1 MEDFIVTYNESND
14 REIQYLFTSKNTN
27 LKKGYT
33 HVDSKISKF
42 DTISQVKKKIC
53 VYVCQFDLKLSIN
66 INQLYLWINTT
77 DSPFIKNGKK
87 SELSDN
93 KYENNLIY
101 NYLNKSNEIHFT
113 IRSQLKKK
121 VDQGKDTAKWVESW
135 INANSSNDK
144 MEKSQIDNIIEHTN
158 FIKDVENTKL
168 PKKTLPIKRFRHT
181 MIFVDLV
188 LSKENKGIG
197 LDINKIF
204 KHFPLN
210 NNVPLIKLGTKSNSK
225 TKVYKP
231 AIKNELDTKFWKKWQ
246 KEDDKEKNLQI
257 KFMYEFS
264 TVQLTI
270 YNNSSIS
277 LRCSGDITT
286 DNWKKIYEKVLEWII
301 VPINRLIDNNIT
313 PLKYENLKYRLINS
327 KTLIKKNVNLKPS
340 LIQEFGRYVPY
351 FSISLEGKLRFIK
364 VTDYLTN
371 KVNIV
376 DELYNL
382 YNRDEKKTAKRVG
395 ILFMISDDEADEELN
410 IFVNDKLIRNSN
422 NDTKV
427 IDESAL
433 GDSIK
438 ITYDSEYIKIIH
450 TGKNPEEIDYA
461 VNILR
466 KMFYIHR
473 IGDSVSKKSIDDDS
487 DSDSDSD
494 EDIDALIANVNDSD
508 SDSDSDSDEDDNLDN
523 NVIDESSSESESED
537 DTENEAKEDNSW
549 YKLSSTKRPKE
560 PQKDFKRIRFGLPPA
575 GWNPKKTK
583 AGNIRTYRSERL
595 KFYDPELFNMK
606 FSETGKKVNRKDGKV
621 EYSTSCA
628 PTQSHPIAFNH
639 AEHDKLL
646 EILKNYV
653 DDGHPEIKD
662 RPRILDWLEHRNVWY
677 LSCECICVGCML
689 PIRID
694 ELGKNE
700 ECPKCKSNN
709 YTIRNDS
716 KFTGNKIK
724 LGPAK
729 YNLSVWPCRRIR
741 DQLTNPKKAPDMSSY
756 ILSKDRFNIELGRL
770 GDLPDLMHK
779 MFGNRSDISK
789 GPLPK
794 SGEPFILRYGIYEKS
809 FDDSF
814 IKAISILYGK
824 NEQIIIDTMIQNLR
838 DVKQFVRTCEG
849 SLIQLFSAK
858 RDNDVDESKYK
869 VWFRDQTIKGSFSD
883 KHMRNIFNSYSNFCD
898 FMNDKTIDHD
908 HNIMWPIMCYP
919 GVLWEYGLNLYLFKT
934 DKKTG
939 NTAEYI
945 CPPNGNPFYYH
956 YTEEFVT
963 NKTAFFV
970 FSTMFDG
977 RYFYEPCAKIK
988 PSDKKLKSPQM
999 LFDSFPTTS
1008 NTDSAWNSIAP
1019 LRQHCGTTLQ
1029 DKYVSYLR
1037 KNRYKLYPL
1046 PYTSNLPYL
1055 SQSQKELSAKN
1066 ILELLKLKPKAQ
1078 VINSKYQSTGLI
1090 VEYEQKKFYIP
1101 IQSRSIILHL
1111 DILERI
1117 PCSNIGDFTLSCR
1130 FYEWLSNN
1138 KMRTKPLEYIVDL
1151 KTNKINGIVLE
1162 TNNIVP
1168 VKPSPISGN
1177 TRDLKRS
1184 TRPTYECDKDEHIL
1198 DERANYINDF
1208 NNFWE
1213 GYNQFCMNIAINIKN
1228 SKTKIDDKNV
1238 EISKDIIKKH
1248 SKSLVND
1255 EISNHYLTILLK
1267 EYDYNYVRRNDIKTG
1282 RKPQFLL
1289 DLEDTK
1295 TTSDT
1300 KTFTDNESK
1309 DYYIKNQKRQ
1319 STYAKYIPYYNPDNL
1334 DILTDSKLY
1343 SISNIGLKLSKTWQ
1357 KILHKDFRYADYDNY
1372 AWIDKV
1378 VHISMSDILIELQN
1392 KGDWAEISN
1401 KIESCVA
1408 ILDNQGKV
1416 TIWSESKTPKFYL
1429 LFYVIDRQ
1437 IYPIFLMK
1445 NGIQQFGISSED
1457 ISTEFLEKIGGN
1469 CVGEYQTKQSSSLHI
1484 SEEKKTEE
1492 KKTEK
1497 KETEEKKTEKKETEE
1512 KKTEKKETEENNV
1525 KPYCKLLDKKVYKM
1539 KRCVRTKLKSEDSDQ
1554 CVYNDKTRHC
1564 RIKK

>member
-1 MEDFIVTYNESND
+1 MEDFIVTYNESNA
-14 REIQYLFTSKNTN
+14 RKIQYLFASKNTIS
-27 LKKGYT
+27 KKEYT
-33 HVDSKISKF
+33 PIDSKISKF

-53 VYVCQFDLKLSIN
+53 VYVCESDLKLSIN
-66 INQLYLWINTT
+66 INQLYLWVNTNE
-77 DSPFIKNGKK
+77 SPFIRNGKK

-93 KYENNLIY
+93 KYENDFINK
-101 NYLNKSNEIHFT
+101 YLNKSNEIHFT
-113 IRSQLKKK
+113 IRPQLKKNLDK
-121 VDQGKDTAKWVESW
+121 GKDTAKWVKSW

-144 MEKSQIDNIIEHTN
+144 MDKSQIDNIIQHAN

-168 PKKTLPIKRFRHT
+168 PRKTLPIKRTRHT

-188 LSKENKGIG
+188 ISKENRGGG

-231 AIKNELDTKFWKKWQ
+231 AIQNELDTKFWKKWQ
-246 KEDDKEKNLQI
+246 KEDDKEQNLQL
-257 KFMYEFS
+257 KFMYEYS

-277 LRCSGDITT
+277 LRCSGEITT
-286 DNWKKIYEKVLEWII
+286 DNWKKIYQKVLEWII
-301 VPINRLIDNNIT
+301 VPINRIIDNNIT
-313 PLKYENLKYRLINS
+313 PLKYENLRYRLINS

-340 LIQEFGRYVPY
+340 LIKEFSKYVPY
-351 FSISLEGKLRFIK
+351 CSISVEGKLRFIK

-371 KVNIV
+371 RVNIV
-376 DELYNL
+376 DEIYNL
-382 YNRDEKKTAKRVG
+382 YNRDKKKTAKRIG
-395 ILFMISDDEADEELN
+395 ILFMISDDEAEEELN
-410 IFVNDKLIRNSN
+410 VFMNDKLIRNSN
-422 NDTKV
+422 NDNKI

-433 GDSIK
+433 GYSIK

-466 KMFYIHR
+466 KMFYINR
-473 IGDSVSKKSIDDDS
+473 IGDYVSKQSTTDN
-487 DSDSDSD
+487 SDSDSD

-508 SDSDSDSDEDDNLDN
+508 SDSDSDSDED
-523 NVIDESSSESESED
+523 IDDDFDVVDSFGSSSSESED
-537 DTENEAKEDNSW
+537 DIEPETKEDNSW
-549 YKLSSTKRPKE
+549 HPLSSTKRPKE
-560 PQKDFKRIRFGLPPA
+560 PQKDTKRIRFGLPPA
-575 GWNPKKTK
+575 GWNSKKNK

-621 EYSTSCA
+621 EFSTSCS

-646 EILKNYV
+646 EILKDYV

-662 RPRILDWLEHRNVWY
+662 RPRILDWFEYRNVWY

-689 PIRID
+689 TIRND

-716 KFTGNKIK
+716 NFTGNKIK

-741 DQLTNPKKAPDMSSY
+741 DKPTHPKKIPDMSSY
-756 ILSKDRFNIELGRL
+756 ILSKDRFNIEIGRL

-779 MFGNRSDISK
+779 MFANRSDISK
-789 GPLPK
+789 GSLPK
-794 SGEPFILRYGIYEKS
+794 SGDSFILRYGIYEKS

-824 NEQIIIDTMIQNLR
+824 NEQIIIETMIQNLR

-858 RDNDVDESKYK
+858 RENDIDESKYK
-869 VWFRDQTIKGSFSD
+869 NWFRDQTIRGSFSE

-898 FMNDKTIDHD
+898 FMNDKMIDHD

-963 NKTAFFV
+963 NKTAFLV

-977 RYFYEPCAKIK
+977 RYYYEPCAKIK

-999 LFDSFPTTS
+999 LFDSFPTNS

-1019 LRQHCGTTLQ
+1019 LRQHCGTSLQ
-1029 DKYVSYLR
+1029 DKYVTYLR
-1037 KNRYKLYPL
+1037 ENRYKLYPL

-1055 SQSQKELSAKN
+1055 SQLHKELSAKN
-1066 ILELLKLKPKAQ
+1066 ILELLKLKPNAQ
-1078 VINSKYQSTGLI
+1078 VINSKYQSTGVI
-1090 VEYEQKKFYIP
+1090 VEYEKKSFYIP
-1101 IQSRSIILHL
+1101 IQSRSIILNL

-1138 KMRTKPLEYIVDL
+1138 KMRTKPLEYIIDL
-1151 KTNKINGIVLE
+1151 KTNKINGIILE
-1162 TNNIVP
+1162 TNNVVP
-1168 VKPSPISGN
+1168 VKPSQISSN
-1177 TRDLKRS
+1177 NRNLKRS
-1184 TRPTYECDKDEHIL
+1184 TRPTYECDKDEKL
-1198 DERANYINDF
+1198 VDERANYVSDF
-1208 NNFWE
+1208 NDFWE
-1213 GYNQFCMNIAINIKN
+1213 GYNQFCMDTANNIKN
-1228 SKTKIDDKNV
+1228 SKTKMDDTNV

-1255 EISNHYLTILLK
+1255 EISKHYLTILLK
-1267 EYDYNYVRRNDIKTG
+1267 EYDYNYVRRTDIKTG
-1282 RKPQFLL
+1282 RKPKFIL
-1289 DLEDTK
+1289 DLDDNK
-1295 TTSDT
+1295 TTLDT
-1300 KTFTDNESK
+1300 KTFNDNESK

-1319 STYAKYIPYYNPDNL
+1319 STYVKYIPYYNPDNL

-1357 KILHKDFRYADYDNY
+1357 KILHKDFRYADYDKY
-1372 AWIDKV
+1372 VWIDKI
-1378 VHISMSDILIELQN
+1378 VHISMLDILIELQN
-1392 KGDWAEISN
+1392 KKDWTEIS
-1401 KIESCVA
+1401 KKTESCIA
-1408 ILDNQGKV
+1408 ILENNGKV
-1416 TIWSESKTPKFYL
+1416 TIWSKSKTPKFYL

-1437 IYPIFLMK
+1437 IYPIFLM
-1445 NGIQQFGISSED
+1445 NNEIQQFGISSED
-1457 ISTEFLEKIGGN
+1457 ISTEFVELIGGD
-1469 CVGEYQTKQSSSLHI
+1469 CV
-1484 SEEKKTEE
+1484 EEKKTED
-1492 KKTEK
+1492 KKTEDK
-1497 KETEEKKTEKKETEE
+1497 KTEDKKTEDKETEGKKIKA
-1512 KKTEKKETEENNV
+1512 NNV
-1525 KPYCKLLDKKVYKM
+1525 QPYCKLSDKKVYKI
-1539 KRCVRTKLKSEDSDQ
+1539 KRCVRTKLESEDSDQ
-1554 CVYNDKTRHC
+1554 CIYNDKTGHC